1 MIDRKLML
9 RIFALALS
17 VRWGIAL
24 ILYLVMGND
33 GLFGMDS
40 RGYFGWIS
48 EHVER
53 LLQGQVSGW
62 HWLGP
67 DSLLLPL
74 PSLLW
79 TLNGILF
86 GQHAALSSVLCQG
99 ALDSCTC
106 VLICRIA
113 HEIDLR
119 LVPFAG
125 ICAAFNPTQI
135 VMANLYYND
144 AIFLFFFAVS
154 LLGAVKW
161 LKQPSWSSALLIGIG
176 LGSALL
182 CRVVIAPWALLM
194 LVYFFAVMSL
204 RRCVRLEHT
213 IKLTVATVIVGLSAS
228 LPVGRNYSETGNWA
242 LTTQT
247 GAHTAYWVVPLVM
260 QAKDGI
266 PWERGSR
273 EMARRFSERYG
284 PEGDNRAV
292 NSEHLSELAG
302 EVLSEL
308 GPAAITKAWLIG
320 AAMNLGSPVSAIFP
334 PLAQLPR
341 TGFFGTPGDSFSE
354 RVLNFLFHSDN
365 AVFAWSI
372 LGGIVGLVVIRVVQ
386 LFGAITLLAQKRTR
400 AITLLMMG
408 WIMYVL
414 LISGPVGS
422 PKYRLPIEPVLV
434 VFAAAGWIALRRRHL
449 SVDGYAAHT
458 SHPKS

>member
-1 MIDRKLML
+1 MTDRTLML

-24 ILYLVMGND
+24 ILNLVMGND

-67 DSLLLPL
+67 NSSLLPL

-86 GQHAALSSVLCQG
+86 GEHAALSSVLCQG

-106 VLICRIA
+106 VLISRIA
-113 HEIDLR
+113 HEIDPR

-125 ICAAFNPTQI
+125 ICAACNPTQI

-144 AIFLFFFAVS
+144 SIFLFFFAAS
-154 LLGAVKW
+154 LLGAVRW
-161 LKQPSWSSALLIGIG
+161 LKQPSWFSALLIGIG

-194 LVYFFAVMSL
+194 FVYFFAVMAL
-204 RRCVRLEHT
+204 RRSVRLEHT

-228 LPVGRNYSETGNWA
+228 LLVGRNYSETGNWA

-266 PWERGSR
+266 PWERGSQ
-273 EMARRFSERYG
+273 EMARRFTERYG

-302 EVLSEL
+302 EALSEL

-341 TGFFGTPGDSFSE
+341 TGFFGTPGESFSE
-354 RVLNFLFHSDN
+354 RVINFLFHSDN

-372 LGGIVGLVVIRVVQ
+372 LGGIVGLVAIRVVQ

-400 AITLLMMG
+400 AFTLLMMG

-434 VFAAAGWIALRRRHL
+434 VFAAAGWIALRRRQ
-449 SVDGYAAHT
+449 S
-458 SHPKS
+458 